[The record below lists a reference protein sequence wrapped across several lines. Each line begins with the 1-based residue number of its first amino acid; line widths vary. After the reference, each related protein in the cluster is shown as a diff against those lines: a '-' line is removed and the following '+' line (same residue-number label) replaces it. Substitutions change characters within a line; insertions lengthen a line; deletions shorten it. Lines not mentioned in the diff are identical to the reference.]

1 MADEWNVNRGVKL
14 RELNGLGKALPGL
27 EISLDKRAAAELQK
41 RCEQFPGVLRAAA
54 DKAAAQTQKSLRRY
68 VITRL
73 RGVAELQPAY
83 ISRAVKAQKTGAGHE
98 VRVASGR
105 IPLIRYDVEPLEL
118 PRKGVLARNRRHL
131 SYRLRRN
138 GRAFDDT
145 VRGQDAPSG
154 KRSLLFLAA
163 MKSKHLGVFYRMEG
177 QRGIRE
183 KYGPFL
189 QWHVYAD
196 NIIPDTQEMGRDS
209 LFNNLESELRVF
221 GVKKA

>member
-1 MADEWNVNRGVKL
+1 MADHWNVNRGMRL
-14 RELNGLGKALPGL
+14 RELDGLGKAPPWLD
-27 EISLDKRAAAELQK
+27 ISLDKRSADELQ
-41 RCEQFPGVLRAAA
+41 RLCDNFPGVLRDAA

-68 VITRL
+68 VIARL

-83 ISRAVKAQKTGAGHE
+83 VSKAVKASKTDAGHE

-131 SYRLRRN
+131 SYRLRRS
-138 GRAFDDT
+138 GRVFDDS
-145 VRGQDAPSG
+145 VRGQDKPSG
-154 KRSLLFLAA
+154 KTSLLFLAS

-183 KYGPFL
+183 KYGPFI

-196 NIIPDTQEMGRDS
+196 NIIPDTQEMGRNS
-209 LFNNLESELRVF
+209 LFSNLESELRVF